1 MYKNSYGEHSLQ
13 TVSLAER
20 RGDRIR
26 IFSYGVN
33 SDWDTD
39 VSASFI
45 LAHEIGHLFGIPEMY
60 QRDPVGHSNSGPM
73 VCMMQRYEHERAEE
87 FYDLIRKNIYDNI
100 TDENII
106 DAFCDVCWGMLIDNV
121 DLS

>member
-1 MYKNSYGEHSLQ
+1 MFLHLLYSPMKLVISLVFRKC
-13 TVSLAER
+13 TK
-20 RGDRIR
+20 
-26 IFSYGVN
+26 
-33 SDWDTD
+33 
-39 VSASFI
+39 
-45 LAHEIGHLFGIPEMY
+45 
-60 QRDPVGHSNSGPM
+60 RDPVGHSNSGPM
-73 VCMMQRYEHERAEE
+73 VCMMQNYEHERAEE